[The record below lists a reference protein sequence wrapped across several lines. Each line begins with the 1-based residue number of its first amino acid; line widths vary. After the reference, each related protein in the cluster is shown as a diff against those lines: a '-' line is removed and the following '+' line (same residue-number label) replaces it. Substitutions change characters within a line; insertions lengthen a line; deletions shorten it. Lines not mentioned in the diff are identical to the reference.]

1 MPWLMSNSSG
11 LHNAFPGVP
20 TVAVTAPNLRP
31 VLLPATEA
39 IPEGQEATV
48 RHQPRLGQP
57 LSPPQGSVRWGR

>member
-1 MPWLMSNSSG
+1 MANVKLIIG

-57 LSPPQGSVRWGR
+57 PSPPQGSVRWGR